1 MKKYQAPTENFF
13 RLPNKIFD
21 VGLTPI
27 QFMIYAYL
35 VCCAGNKGYCWPS
48 QATISRKTGIGKT
61 SVQEHLKVLQ
71 QRQIIKKIKHE
82 GMYGHKNNVY
92 TLLSL
97 SNPEVYRE
105 LKPSEE
111 LPLDI
116 HDELPL

>member
-1 MKKYQAPTENFF
+1 MSKHRAPTENYF

-35 VCCAGNKGYCWPS
+35 VCCAGSKGYCWPS
-48 QATISRKTGIGKT
+48 HATISRKTGIGKT
-61 SVQEHLKVLQ
+61 SVQEHLKILL
-71 QRQIIKKIKHE
+71 QRQMLDKGKHKNAH
-82 GMYGHKNNVY
+82 GHTNNVY

-97 SNPEVYRE
+97 NNPEVYRE
-105 LKPSEE
+105 LKPAEE
-111 LPLDI
+111 LPFDM

>member
-27 QFMIYAYL
+27 QFTIYAYL
-35 VCCAGNKGYCWPS
+35 VCCSGSKGYCWPS

-61 SVQEHLKVLQ
+61 SVQEHLKVLL
-71 QRQIIKKIKHE
+71 QRQIIQKSKHE
-82 GMYGHKNNVY
+82 GIYGHKNNVY

-105 LKPSEE
+105 LKPSAEFPFDMHEE
-111 LPLDI
+111 LPL
-116 HDELPL
+116 